1 MEMNVEDLEAFG
13 DIQTDGEGNFHQ
25 PVMVEEVLE
34 LLKVQPGGLYVD
46 ATLGGG
52 GHSEA
57 LLRRGAKVFG
67 IDRDPIAVAYAKER
81 LVSFGPNFQ
90 GVQGN
95 FADLKLL
102 LQKSN
107 LSSVEGVLFDLGVSS
122 YQLQQSKRGFSF
134 RDEAPLDMRMDPSLQ
149 LTAGEVV
156 NEWPEEELFRL
167 FRSYGEERYARSI
180 ARAIARERQRRR
192 IQTARQLADLILA
205 SLPPSARH
213 QGIHP
218 ATRVFQALRI
228 LVNQELDN
236 LQKALPQA
244 LEVLK
249 PGGRLCVI
257 SYHSLEDRIVKQ
269 VFREAEHPCTC
280 PPDLPFCVCGK
291 KPLGKVITRKPL
303 LPTAEEVARNPRA
316 RSARLRCFE
325 KRSFQEGEPL

>member
-1 MEMNVEDLEAFG
+1 MSKEYFEGFG
-13 DIQTDGEGNFHQ
+13 DSYTDGEENFHQ
-25 PVMVEEVLE
+25 PVMVEEVLD
-34 LLKVQPGGLYVD
+34 LLRVRPGGLYVD

-57 LLRRGAKVFG
+57 LLGKGAQVFG
-67 IDRDPIAVAYAKER
+67 IDRDPAAVAYAEKR
-81 LVSFGPNFQ
+81 LAPFGSNFQ

-102 LQKSN
+102 LQEN
-107 LSSVEGVLFDLGVSS
+107 NIRAVEGVLFDLGVSS
-122 YQLQQSKRGFSF
+122 YQLQQSRRGFSF
-134 RDEAPLDMRMDPSLQ
+134 HDEAPLDMRMDPSSR
-149 LTAGEVV
+149 LTAEEVV
-156 NEWPEEELFRL
+156 NEWPERELFRI
-167 FRSYGEERYARSI
+167 FRDYGEERYARRI
-180 ARAIARERQRRR
+180 ARAIAIERQRRR

-205 SLPPSARH
+205 SLPPPARR

-244 LEVLK
+244 IEILK

-269 VFREAEHPCTC
+269 AFRAAEHPCTC
-280 PPDLPFCVCGK
+280 PPDLPLCVCGQ
-291 KPLGKVITRKPL
+291 KPLGKIITPKPL
-303 LPTAEEVARNPRA
+303 LPKAEEVARNPRA

-325 KRSFQEGEPL
+325 KRSSQEGELL